1 MSPPRE
7 SSFWPHFFMPEHAPS
22 FDLWNILSHYPLFYP
37 EIFGVCTCGWVSRVM
52 TGRAQLP
59 ITRRIETLQA
69 SEIMTTFFLGLFSEE
84 KHDFEAKN
92 LHSAEWVNK
101 FISVKKSTKRK
112 NRRRKQTK
120 KRSKGYRWG
129 RELER
134 ALWVDAKMPVNNWAN
149 TTKMLNSIDG
159 KWDAKRLK
167 VRSDVPIWYWIW
179 LSMRNNLM
187 TQKMVPKQTT
197 RNRERKEVLN
207 YNYCWR

>member
-7 SSFWPHFFMPEHAPS
+7 SSFWPHFCMPEHASS
-22 FDLWNILSHYPLFYP
+22 FDLWNILSHYPLFLSGN
-37 EIFGVCTCGWVSRVM
+37 FRCVCTCGWVLRVM

-69 SEIMTTFFLGLFSEE
+69 SEIMTTFFGWFSEE
-84 KHDFEAKN
+84 KHDFEEKK
-92 LHSAEWVNK
+92 LHSAKWVNK
-101 FISVKKSTKRK
+101 FISVKNSTKR
-112 NRRRKQTK
+112 NRRRKQTE

-187 TQKMVPKQTT
+187 TQKNGPEI
-197 RNRERKEVLN
+197 NS
-207 YNYCWR
+207 